1 MEHYKKY
8 KTEIKEK
15 ESQLD
20 KQLKEL
26 NEEYSKY
33 EKEIKDFE
41 IPKEYEN
48 NLVLEL
54 EPIKEN
60 KMKKYYFLL
69 YKNLKLNP
77 PQQN

>member
-54 EPIKEN
+54 EPIK
-60 KMKKYYFLL
+60 KTQMKKYYFLL
-69 YKNLKLNP
+69 YENLKLNP